1 MAAINAYVVMNYST
15 EAWVSFKL
23 WGYGFPLAFLIGQ
36 GIYIAPH
43 LKGNTEAPEKASD
56 GPVP

>member
-1 MAAINAYVVMNYST
+1 MYYST

-23 WGYGFPLAFLIGQ
+23 WGYVFPLAFIIGQ

-43 LKGNTEAPEKASD
+43 IKADSAPSEPSE
-56 GPVP
+56 P